1 MFQGLIPLLVIGAAI
16 FAIFRRRSH
25 QPDGGLGRPLT
36 TQASST
42 AVASITLPNLDEWT
56 NAGLITSDQ
65 AAAISAFEASK
76 VAVTTH
82 EERPSRRVPVVA
94 EALGYLGGIL
104 GIVGLVMLIARY
116 WQDMAGGVRLAVA
129 LIGLALAAAAG
140 ALVRV
145 DGEAALLRL
154 RWFLWLVATAAA
166 GVAGGVIVH
175 DLMGRDAARQESQVA
190 LGVAL
195 AVTFVSAGLWAL
207 RERPVQQATML
218 GGAAVA
224 IGCAA
229 TQWWSNGPSGLL
241 VAAFG
246 VMVII
251 VWLWLSVPSEA
262 VGLPVGAI
270 VTVAGAGMAT
280 DEWMGAGS
288 ILLVVSASACV
299 VTGALIAHR
308 RGESVGG
315 TGLAD
320 RLRSA
325 GPTGLVIVGSVAM
338 LQAVP
343 MATVHFADDA
353 AIATGSALWCS
364 GAVLLVLVD
373 RLHLRYS
380 VLVGAVGGL
389 GLIVGPAVTA
399 GDSTAFATMAGLA
412 TALGAVVLGTMPG
425 RVLLLLVG
433 SVGLLVYVPWSI
445 AHFFPGEDRAP
456 LLIAA
461 SGVVIVAVAVLVA
474 RSASR
479 VRAELGSATAR

>member
-1 MFQGLIPLLVIGAAI
+1 MFQGVIPLLIIGAVIYAVS
-16 FAIFRRRSH
+16 RRRSRT
-25 QPDGGLGRPLT
+25 PGGG
-36 TQASST
+36 QQST
-42 AVASITLPNLDEWT
+42 AQVPSVSVPSLEEWT
-56 NAGLITSDQ
+56 SAGLITPDQ
-65 AAAISAFEASK
+65 ALAITAFETNK
-76 VAVTTH
+76 VVVAAHV
-82 EERPSRRVPVVA
+82 ERPSRRIPAVA

-104 GIVGLVMLIARY
+104 GIVGLVMLIASY
-116 WQDMAGGVRLAVA
+116 WQDMTGAVRLAVA
-129 LIGLALAAAAG
+129 LIGSVLTVVAG
-140 ALVRV
+140 ALIPV

-154 RWFLWLVATAAA
+154 RWFLWTVATAAA
-166 GVAGGVIVH
+166 GVAGGVIVY
-175 DLMGRDAARQESQVA
+175 DLMGRDASRQESQVA

-195 AVTFVSAGLWAL
+195 AVMVVSAGLWAL

-241 VAAFG
+241 VAGFG
-246 VMVII
+246 VMVI
-251 VWLWLSVPSEA
+251 VAWLSLSVPSEA
-262 VGLPVGAI
+262 VALPVGAI
-270 VTVAGAGMAT
+270 ITVAGAGMAT

-288 ILLVVSASACV
+288 ILLVVSATACV

-308 RGESVGG
+308 RGEPVGG
-315 TGLAD
+315 TGFAD

-353 AIATGSALWCS
+353 AIATGSVLWCS

-380 VLVGAVGGL
+380 VLIGAVGGL

-461 SGVVIVAVAVLVA
+461 SGLVIVAVAVLVA
-474 RSASR
+474 RSAGR